1 MVDEELKKHFLNKQV
16 LWLVYGRDTSLYMD
30 VVKVHDNGQWG
41 YTVWG
46 YSMYRRSPGFRT
58 IGRSFKELSTT
69 HPIAKLFIDQ
79 TEAIQYYMSLSGTE
93 KTFDEL
99 RAEYTPNL
107 KFLKREN
114 YRHNL
119 SVEI

>member
-16 LWLVYGRDTSLYMD
+16 LWLVYGAEKSMYMD
-30 VVKVHDNGQWG
+30 AVKIHDSGRWG

-46 YSMYRRSPGFRT
+46 YSEYRRSPGFRT
-58 IGRSFKELSTT
+58 IGRNIKELSTT

-79 TEAIQYYMSLSGTE
+79 TEAIQYYMSLSGTGE
-93 KTFDEL
+93 TFDEL
-99 RAEYTPNL
+99 KAEYTPSL
-107 KFLKREN
+107 KFLKKEN

-119 SVEI
+119 PVEV